1 MLAVDQLSISF
12 DKQSIFDDVSFALEQ
27 GEIACL
33 LGASGCGKT
42 TLLRCIAGF
51 ETPNHGK
58 ITLNAQTIVD
68 GKNSIAAHQR
78 KIGMVFQDYA
88 LFPHLTVTQN
98 IAFGIQHLSK
108 SEQNA
113 RIDEMLS
120 LIDLHSHKN
129 SYPHELSGGQQQRVA
144 LVRAL
149 APKPSLI
156 LLDEPFSNLDV
167 ELRSALT
174 KEVRRL
180 LKSQNVSAILVTH
193 DQAEAFA
200 MADHIGVL
208 ANGKLQQWAT
218 PETLYHTPATEQVA
232 QFIGEG
238 TLVKIDRHLDHAI
251 ECVFGTIAISTPN
264 PSATKALIR
273 PHEVK
278 ICKDNTGIMT
288 TVNDK
293 DFRGGY
299 WFYTL
304 KTAQGQT
311 LFMQTS
317 MSASHTS
324 YQISEQIMVRIRHIS
339 LI

>member
-12 DKQSIFDDVSFALEQ
+12 DKQPIFSDVSFALQQ

-51 ETPNHGK
+51 ENPNSGK
-58 ITLNAQTIVD
+58 ITLNNQTIFD
-68 GKNSIAAHQR
+68 DKPIIAAHER

-98 IAFGIQHLSK
+98 IAFGIQHLNK
-108 SEQNA
+108 AEQTA

-120 LIDLHSHKN
+120 LINLHSHKD
-129 SYPHELSGGQQQRVA
+129 SFPHELSGGQQQRVA

-149 APKPSLI
+149 ALNPSLI

-167 ELRSALT
+167 ELRSALS

-200 MADHIGVL
+200 IADNIGVL
-208 ANGKLQQWAT
+208 ADGKLQQWAN
-218 PETLYHTPATEQVA
+218 PETLYHNPQTELVA

-238 TLVKIDRHLDHAI
+238 VLVDIDKHHHDAI
-251 ECVFGTIAISTPN
+251 ECVFGKIAIDTPK

-278 ICKDNTGIMT
+278 PSKDGTGIKAQII
-288 TVNDK
+288 DK

-304 KTAQGQT
+304 QNEHGNT

-317 MSASHTS
+317 MSSSHASH
-324 YQISEQIMVRIRHIS
+324 QIGDSLVVYARHAS